1 MGFVQIGASVAAEG
15 MHGVCPLGCHLVSRR
30 YTVLRGESQA
40 FTSHRTAP
48 TPPRSE
54 FPTDIA
60 RHCARSWRVTTCSV
74 HRPLVSNVWRKI
86 PGKTPQLKPGV
97 TIFPLDCVMKMLH
110 LAAIG
115 L

>member
-1 MGFVQIGASVAAEG
+1 
-15 MHGVCPLGCHLVSRR
+15 
-30 YTVLRGESQA
+30 
-40 FTSHRTAP
+40 
-48 TPPRSE
+48 
-54 FPTDIA
+54 
-60 RHCARSWRVTTCSV
+60 
-74 HRPLVSNVWRKI
+74 LVSNVWRKI